1 MTTQTTSINDSEAY
15 PCPAALDWWDRDQF
29 DAYYLPSK
37 AELAKLANP
46 QASIRYINC
55 PERPPKPQVIGT
67 DLVMQYQDQTWKE
80 IPMEIT
86 WQLGQFSMENLEI
99 RKYQDHWHT
108 SFELGQKHIHI
119 DYIDGPYGSPLV
131 KRREYR
137 VFSNGQEIGR
147 GGGKMGFI
155 MAVFGNLR
163 YYPLIIYVD
172 EYLIYLKRMLQPFGL
187 GLKVGQ
193 IDPEDVLTVWQR
205 V

>member
-1 MTTQTTSINDSEAY
+1 MTTQSKSVDDSEEY
-15 PCPAALDWWDRDQF
+15 PCPAVLEWWDVNQF
-29 DAYYLPSK
+29 DPCYLPSQ
-37 AELAKLANP
+37 AELAKLADP
-46 QASIRYINC
+46 QATIRYINC

-67 DLVMQYQDQTWKE
+67 DLVMQYQGQTWKE
-80 IPMEIT
+80 VPMEFT
-86 WQLGQFSMENLEI
+86 WQLGQFSMENLET

-155 MAVFGNLR
+155 MVVYGNLR
-163 YYPLIIYVD
+163 HYPLIIYVD
-172 EYLIYLKRMLQPFGL
+172 EYLIYLKWMLQHFGS

-193 IDPEDVLTVWQR
+193 IDPEDVLTLWQKI
-205 V
+205 